1 MTEGGRGRWVGSLLR
16 RLRPVH
22 LAPLLAFLALAA
34 WAFASPIGAAPDDDY
49 HLTSIWCALGG
60 SEQCQE
66 GSSALTRQVS
76 APLSEVSCYA
86 QQPQTSAACQYAV
99 LDGWNRDVVD
109 TGRGNFT
116 GEYPPV
122 YHAAMRLL
130 AGEDLQISAL
140 TMRLVNAL
148 LFVALATA
156 LAALMP
162 TARRVTLLWGWLVTL
177 IPLGIFLIP
186 SNNPSGWALTGVG
199 TTFLAL
205 LGAYESSGR
214 RRAALIAITF
224 VGVLMAAGSR
234 ADAAVYAAGA
244 LLTATIISAPWRGS
258 RPLTWWRW
266 VWIPALGVLVAVLFF
281 ATSTQAGTI
290 STGMGGGPPLP
301 GAGTS
306 DDKPEGLA
314 LVAYNVLMLPLLL
327 TGVFGTWA
335 LGWLDTGMPALVPW
349 TAALA
354 FIVLGFAGL
363 GRLDRSKAIAAVGV
377 LFVLFA
383 LPVWIL
389 TRGGNIVGENLQ
401 PRYLLPIIVL
411 FAFVLLTMPAGARLG
426 LTRVQTGIVL
436 AALVVANLVA
446 LQVNIRR
453 YVTGS
458 DQQGLNLDSGAEW
471 WWTAFPAG
479 PTVVWLVGALAYAG
493 LLAALWPELRR
504 REPGLPPAVTPR
516 GT

>member
-1 MTEGGRGRWVGSLLR
+1 MTEAAPARGGRSILR
-16 RLRPVH
+16 RLRPIAV
-22 LAPLLAFLALAA
+22 APVLAFLALAG
-34 WAFASPIGAAPDDDY
+34 WAFASPIGAGPDDDY
-49 HLTSIWCALGG
+49 HLTSIWCAVGG
-60 SEQCQE
+60 NEQCQE
-66 GSSALTRQVS
+66 GSTALTRQVS

-86 QQPQTSAACQYAV
+86 QQPQASAACQYEV
-99 LDGWNRDVVD
+99 LNGWNRDVVD

-122 YHAAMRLL
+122 YHATMHLL
-130 AGEDLQISAL
+130 AGDDLQVSAL
-140 TMRLVNAL
+140 VMRLVNAA

-156 LAALMP
+156 LALLLP
-162 TARRVTLLWGWLVTL
+162 IARRTTLLWGWLVTL

-186 SNNPSGWALTGVG
+186 SNNPSGWAITGVG
-199 TTFLAL
+199 TAFLAL
-205 LGAYESSGR
+205 LGAHESEGR
-214 RRAALIAITF
+214 RRWALVGITF
-224 VGVLMAAGSR
+224 VGVIMAAGSR
-234 ADAAVYAAGA
+234 ADAAVYTVGA
-244 LLTATIISAPWRGS
+244 LLTATIIAAPWRGH
-258 RPLTWWRW
+258 RPMTWWRW
-266 VWIPALGVLVAVLFF
+266 AWIPALGMVIAILFF
-281 ATSTQAGTI
+281 ASSTQAGTI
-290 STGMGGGPPLP
+290 SSGMGGGPPLP
-301 GAGTS
+301 GTEPGE
-306 DDKPEGLA
+306 DKPEGLA
-314 LVAYNVLMLPLLL
+314 LVAYNVLMLPFLL

-354 FIVLGFAGL
+354 FIVVGFAGL
-363 GRLDRSKAIAAVGV
+363 GRLDRRKAIAAVGV

-401 PRYLLPIIVL
+401 PRYLLPLIVL
-411 FAFVLLTMPAGARLG
+411 FALVLLTMPTGARLG

-436 AALVVANLVA
+436 LALGVANLVA

-471 WWTAFPAG
+471 WWTGFPVG
-479 PTVVWLVGALAYAG
+479 PTAVWFVGALAYSG

-504 REPGLPPAVTPR
+504 RVGD
-516 GT
+516 